1 MGQQLLLRK
10 KTKSLLSTFSTGPVN
25 RSSLGPLGQTTRTHQ
40 TTHHVL
46 EKYTTNPPFDA
57 GAIYVDGTLRQHE
70 REKIDKTMGVS
81 LFVAQ
86 EKTWHKSAELG
97 IPLACQSPA
106 SLYMASLYM

>member
-1 MGQQLLLRK
+1 MAPSPRRGRGTTTSSK
-10 KTKSLLSTFSTGPVN
+10 EENEESPINIFN
-25 RSSLGPLGQTTRTHQ
+25 RSSKSFFFGAIGAKPHAH

-70 REKIDKTMGVS
+70 RKEIDKTMGVS

-86 EKTWHKSAELG
+86 E
-97 IPLACQSPA
+97 
-106 SLYMASLYM
+106 